1 MPLDC
6 VQKDRSC
13 ISSSY
18 NCVKMKKP
26 SVFMIKLYRI
36 NDEAGNI

>member
-1 MPLDC
+1 MPLGC

-13 ISSSY
+13 SISYY

-36 NDEAGNI
+36 NDEEGNI